1 MPYTTPDY
9 RQIRADILRDI
20 ANQLPSAAT
29 GADSDF
35 AVRANATASSIEGL
49 YEHQKWIVRQ
59 VFPDTADSD
68 YLERHASLRNIPR
81 KAASAA
87 TGTVHFSGTVGSAV
101 PIGTE
106 AKTNDGIAFVTTA
119 AGVIGAG
126 GTVDIAAQAVL
137 AGLAGNQSASA
148 VLTLSAAP
156 GGVQSQAT
164 IVTMTG
170 GTDIETDAALLARV
184 LYDIRLPPAGG
195 AKHDYYAWAMEV
207 PGVTDAYVFTQR
219 RAINGVD
226 VVIETSGGLPS
237 AQLIADVTA
246 YIDTQRP
253 PCVDLLVMAPTLVVV
268 DIAAALTL
276 SGTTLADATTRIN
289 SVLTA
294 YFATLHVGDAV
305 TRARLITL
313 MMGVKGV
320 VDVSLTTPAAN
331 VVLLADTTHSEIAVI
346 GTVGLTV

>member
-20 ANQLPSAAT
+20 ANQQPSAAT
-29 GADSDF
+29 GDDSDF
-35 AVRANATASSIEGL
+35 ALRANATASAVEGL
-49 YEHQKWIVRQ
+49 YQHQQWIARQ
-59 VFPDTADSD
+59 ILPDTADSD
-68 YLERHASLRNIPR
+68 YLERHAGLRNITR

-101 PIGTE
+101 PISTE
-106 AKTNDGIAFVTTA
+106 AKTNNGIAFVTTA

-137 AGLAGNQSASA
+137 AGLASNQSASS
-148 VLTLSAAP
+148 VLMLSAAP

-170 GTDIETDAALLARV
+170 GTDIESDTGLLVRLLV
-184 LYDIRLPPAGG
+184 DIRLPPAGG
-195 AKHDYYAWAMEV
+195 AVHDYSAWALEV
-207 PGVTDAYVFTQR
+207 PGVVDAYIFTQR
-219 RAINGVD
+219 RAANSVD

-237 AQLIADVTA
+237 EQLIADVTA
-246 YIDTQRP
+246 YIETVRP
-253 PCVDLLVMAPTLVVV
+253 ACVDLLVMAPTLVVTN
-268 DIAAALTL
+268 IAAALTL
-276 SGTTLADATTRIN
+276 SGTTLALATARIN
-289 SVLTA
+289 TLLTA
-294 YFATLHVGDAV
+294 YFGALHVGDAV
-305 TRARLITL
+305 TRARLISL

-331 VVLLADTTHSEIAVI
+331 VVPLADATHSEIASL
-346 GTVGLTV
+346 GTVTLT